1 MKGRLALNNAE
12 AVYQAA
18 LAGMGIVQLPSFIIG
33 QSIRSGQ
40 LKEVLSAYRAE
51 GSSIWIGYQKSRYIL
66 PKIRTFVDYYS
77 AWIKAQSFI

>member
-12 AVYQAA
+12 AVLSSSVSGNGYSS
-18 LAGMGIVQLPSFIIG
+18 LPSFIIG
-33 QSIRSGQ
+33 QSIRPDNS
-40 LKEVLSAYRAE
+40 EVLSAYRAE

-66 PKIRTFVDYYS
+66 PKIRTFDYYS